1 MLGIIYLLRIN
12 NKTYIGQTRNGFQQ
26 RFKEHLYEARSGNKA
41 YLYNCIR
48 KYGEDSI
55 TYEILEECS
64 CEYLNEREIY
74 YIELYNSHF
83 SKGGMNVAKGGQFDI
98 SGMAAAYDIKT
109 REYVGMKPVGDEGW
123 GVCFVRIMTGMKLSE
138 ETKKKMSDSQ
148 AKVWSEEK
156 CILHSETLKKAYK
169 NPERKENLRRAMDKV
184 RQNPEYQKKING
196 SLGGLFLLTSPSGEA
211 HDIKNLIKFCQ
222 ENTLCIETFNM
233 VLAGRKDNPVPKPYR
248 KSSVKRTNT
257 TGWKIERK

>member
-109 REYVGMKPVGDEGW
+109 REYVGMRSVEDKGW
-123 GVCFVRIMTGMKLSE
+123 NVLFVAKQYGSSHKE
-138 ETKKKMSDSQ
+138 ESKRQMSDSQ
-148 AKVWSEEK
+148 SKAWTPEK
-156 CILHSETLKKAYK
+156 RKEQSDKLKETYK
-169 NPERKENLRRAMDKV
+169 NPLYKQNLKNAMDKL
-184 RQNPEYQKKING
+184 RSSPEFQERVNAG
-196 SLGGLFLLTSPSGEA
+196 LGGLFELVSPEGQIHE
-211 HDIKNLIKFCQ
+211 IKNLTKFCK
-222 ENTLCIETFNM
+222 ENDLCIETFNT
-233 VLAGRKDNPVPKPYR
+233 VLAGGKDEPIPKPYR
-248 KSSVKRTNT
+248 KSSLKRTNT
-257 TGWKIERK
+257 AGWRISRK